1 VGEPKHPFPNSI
13 TTCEWDAASSGKG
26 MPDDVT
32 ISLITPQQFAMGK
45 IQAHGTAKT
54 PAKGIS
60 DDATYINA
68 GALSL
73 ALEVLK
79 GAMRSTYAFG
89 RLLLSRKSW
98 QVS

>member
-1 VGEPKHPFPNSI
+1 MMS
-13 TTCEWDAASSGKG
+13 
-26 MPDDVT
+26 
-32 ISLITPQQFAMGK
+32 PQQFAMGK

-79 GAMRSTYAFG
+79 GSNAINLRLRSSAPE
-89 RLLLSRKSW
+89 SKIISSW
-98 QVS
+98 MS